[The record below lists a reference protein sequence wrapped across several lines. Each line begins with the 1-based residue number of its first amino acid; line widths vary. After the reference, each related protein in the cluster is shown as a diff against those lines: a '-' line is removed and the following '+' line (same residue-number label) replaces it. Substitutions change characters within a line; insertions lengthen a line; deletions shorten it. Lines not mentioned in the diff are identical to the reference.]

1 MDIYDAFTAGVEN
14 GGLIN
19 TSEIKAL
26 VCFLLLK
33 IDVPV
38 SRELC
43 REVLQEQGIANYFD
57 VSEAIAELI
66 RSGNVSTDFSDED
79 EVMYLTQ
86 IGKGAAELLVK
97 DVPKSVRE
105 KAFVSLLDAVTRL
118 RRERETDFEI
128 TQCGNGYNVSFKVKD
143 RDDVLMS
150 LSVYAADLNQANEF
164 KDNFLKDPVKVYS
177 GIISSLT
184 V

>member
-1 MDIYDAFTAGVEN
+1 MEIYDAFTAGVEN

-33 IDVPV
+33 IDMPV

-66 RSGNVSTDFSDED
+66 RCGNISTEFSDED

-86 IGKGAAELLVK
+86 IGKGAAELLVR

-105 KAFVSLLDAVTRL
+105 KAFSSLHDAVTRS
-118 RRERETDFEI
+118 RRERETNIEI
-128 TQCGNGYNVSFKVKD
+128 APSGDGYNVSFTVSDK
-143 RDDVLMS
+143 DDVLMS
-150 LSVYAADLNQANEF
+150 LCVYAADLNQATEF